1 MTQRKAEARA
11 RQLRE
16 TLEKIRHQDE
26 SDSRSQDFSVNSGQA
41 TPPVIVVGLDGSP
54 TSWDAFSWAAGEAI
68 RSNASLVAV
77 YVTPL
82 VDPVALYGEAAG
94 YAAVEQ
100 ARDEVATQ
108 LENQAEER
116 ARDLGVHLRF
126 VWERGDAAPAILRFA
141 KSVRADLIV
150 VGQSAKI
157 LHHLAGSLSRRLVS
171 RHDAPV
177 IVVVP

>member
-1 MTQRKAEARA
+1 MTQREAEARA
-11 RQLRE
+11 IRLRE
-16 TLEKIRHQDE
+16 TLEKIRHEDD
-26 SDSRSQDFSVNSGQA
+26 SASRSLDSSVGDGHG
-41 TPPVIVVGLDGSP
+41 TTPVIVVVVDGSP
-54 TSWDAFSWAAGEAI
+54 PSWDAFYWAAG
-68 RSNASLVAV
+68 
-77 YVTPL
+77 
-82 VDPVALYGEAAG
+82 D
-94 YAAVEQ
+94 AAVEQ
-100 ARDEVATQ
+100 ARDEVASQ
-108 LENQAEER
+108 LKNQAEER

-126 VWERGDAAPAILRFA
+126 VWERGDAAPAIIRFA

>member
-1 MTQRKAEARA
+1 MTQREAEARA
-11 RQLRE
+11 TRLRE
-16 TLEKIRHQDE
+16 TLEKIRHEDD
-26 SDSRSQDFSVNSGQA
+26 SASRSLDSSVGDGHG

-54 TSWDAFSWAAGEAI
+54 TSWDAFSWAAG
-68 RSNASLVAV
+68 
-77 YVTPL
+77 
-82 VDPVALYGEAAG
+82 DAA
-94 YAAVEQ
+94 AEQ
-100 ARDEVATQ
+100 ARDEVASQ
-108 LENQAEER
+108 LKNQAEER

-126 VWERGDAAPAILRFA
+126 VWERGDAAPAIIRFA